1 MIFKGTNKHIH
12 EMITTIKIATRSPQK
27 VSSGPLVILSTPPFI
42 PSNYHSAVTISLNVL
57 DFYISAIIQYI
68 LIFCLFFSH
77 ST

>member
-1 MIFKGTNKHIH
+1 
-12 EMITTIKIATRSPQK
+12 MITPIKIVTRSLQK
-27 VSSGPLVILSTPPFI
+27 ISSGPLVILSTPPST
-42 PSNYHSAVTISLNVL
+42 PSHYHSAVTISLNVL